1 MAAWIVFFHVLSI
14 GDCIAFGPFQVRNE
28 DRPEQYQDIVV
39 FQGPCKNIN
48 DLGLTGAAALGEIG
62 WRCFINMETKR
73 GEPPIKT
80 VFVLPSLSAG
90 GAERVL
96 ITLMNG
102 LDRSR
107 FVPSFISVIPKGTLQ
122 QLIDKDIPVRN
133 LRHNG
138 VIRSIPKLY
147 AALREAR
154 PDIVVS
160 TMAHMNFALLLLRP
174 FFPKTKFIVREAIVP
189 SFILETHPLLAP
201 LIRSAYRIL
210 YRLADTVIS
219 PSQIIID
226 EFEDDLMI
234 DGIRHVLLYNPVN
247 TVLINEKLKTGLATN
262 DAQTIRFVASGRLHH
277 QKGFDRLILSLKDF
291 RPEKPWHLSILGEG
305 EQRNEL
311 ESLIQTL
318 NLGDNIKLLGHID
331 NPWPHYASAD
341 ALLLPSRWEGMPNVA
356 LESLACGTPV
366 IAMREAGGIN
376 EIAQQAEQDA
386 VRIAN
391 SMPEFIAMMSAPL
404 PQKQADRSLLPS
416 RFDQNSIINSFQD
429 LLLNACK

>member
-1 MAAWIVFFHVLSI
+1 MEKRVVGQKLKVL
-14 GDCIAFGPFQVRNE
+14 
-28 DRPEQYQDIVV
+28 
-39 FQGPCKNIN
+39 
-48 DLGLTGAAALGEIG
+48 
-62 WRCFINMETKR
+62 
-73 GEPPIKT
+73 
-80 VFVLPSLSAG
+80 FVLPSLSAG

-102 LDRSR
+102 LDRAR
-107 FVPSFISVIPKGTLQ
+107 FTPSFISVIPKGTLQ

-133 LRHNG
+133 LGQGG
-138 VIRSIPKLY
+138 VIRAIPKLY
-147 AALREAR
+147 VALREAR
-154 PDIVVS
+154 PDIVIS

-201 LIRSAYRIL
+201 ILKQAYGIL
-210 YRLADTVIS
+210 YRQAEAVIS

-234 DGIRHVLLYNPVN
+234 DGLRHVLLYNPVN
-247 TVLINEKLKTGLATN
+247 TVLINEKLNASINTN
-262 DAQTIRFVASGRLHH
+262 DTQTIRFVASGRLHH

-291 RPEKPWHLSILGEG
+291 RPAKLWHLSILGEG
-305 EQRNEL
+305 EQREEL
-311 ESLIQTL
+311 ESLIETL
-318 NLGDNIKLLGHID
+318 NLGNNIKLVGHVE

-341 ALLLPSRWEGMPNVA
+341 AMLLPSRWEGMPNVA

-366 IAMREAGGIN
+366 IAMHEAGGIN

-391 SMPEFIAMMSAPL
+391 SMQEFIAMMSAPL
-404 PQKQADRSLLPS
+404 PQKQAGKSLLPS
-416 RFDQNSIINSFQD
+416 RFEQNSIIDSFQK
-429 LLLNACK
+429 LLQSTAS